1 MNWTRYFSQLS
12 WVNRAGN
19 AVSEKLNEV
28 SLIRDRK
35 GMVWDLLL
43 YIPTVFALGTIGLSL
58 YYGGNQPLGYL
69 VSFLA
74 CFFTFVGVNRVLG
87 SRLMFLPS
95 SPVAL
100 DVRKKSVS
108 LRLRNGERVELI
120 KELRFFSDYAG
131 KSFGLTGMDLTG
143 KKRQYVFHRG
153 QFTGEAIFKDLKSLL
168 AVYR

>member
-1 MNWTRYFSQLS
+1 MPFFNPRLLGSRVDET
-12 WVNRAGN
+12 
-19 AVSEKLNEV
+19 VSEQGKEV
-28 SLIRDRK
+28 NLIRDRT
-35 GMVWDLLL
+35 GVVWDLLL
-43 YIPTVFALGTIGLSL
+43 YVPTVIALGTIGLSL
-58 YYGGNQPLGYL
+58 YYGGNQPFGYL
-69 VSFLA
+69 VSFIA

-87 SRLMFLPS
+87 SRLMVLPS

-143 KKRQYVFHRG
+143 KKRQFVFHRG
-153 QFTGEAIFKDLKSLL
+153 QFPGEAVFKDLKSLL